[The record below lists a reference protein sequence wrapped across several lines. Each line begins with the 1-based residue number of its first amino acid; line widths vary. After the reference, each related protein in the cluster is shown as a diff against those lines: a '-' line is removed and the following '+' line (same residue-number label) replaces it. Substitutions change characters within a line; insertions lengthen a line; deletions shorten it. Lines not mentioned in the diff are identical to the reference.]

1 MSTDKPVRVALLG
14 CGAIAQAHL
23 RAIAANPGV
32 VEVAG
37 IYDADRSRA
46 EARAAERAARI
57 AWERGLNEARWAA
70 DPPPF

>member
-46 EARAAERAARI
+46 EARA
-57 AWERGLNEARWAA
+57 
-70 DPPPF
+70 